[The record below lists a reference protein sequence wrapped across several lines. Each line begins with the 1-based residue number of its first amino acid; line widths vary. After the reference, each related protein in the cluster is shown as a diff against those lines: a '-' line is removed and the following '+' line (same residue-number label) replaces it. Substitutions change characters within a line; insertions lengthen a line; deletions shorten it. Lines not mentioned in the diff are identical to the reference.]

1 MEQFRLLHYEW
12 IIGVGRWSFFPNVK
26 TPRRGF
32 YVLPIECGLRPPALA
47 FDTTFDSFS
56 GTNKVFDKLC
66 LSKRCVL
73 VRYTLYIPQYDIRR
87 SCTEFCRCTTKEFK
101 LHTAAP
107 VHPAAS
113 KQSKDP
119 PKQGQF
125 CPASMNKSAHSRPLR
140 AADANQW
147 ESGLSPIAPLLHI
160 FAAAFDDLHSQ

>member
-1 MEQFRLLHYEW
+1 MSHESEICQDGYDYNMEQFRLLHYEW

-87 SCTEFCRCTTKEFK
+87 SCTESAGAPPKNLSSTPPHRCT
-101 LHTAAP
+101 LQP
-107 VHPAAS
+107 AS
-113 KQSKDP
+113 KARTLQNRDNSAP
-119 PKQGQF
+119 P
-125 CPASMNKSAHSRPLR
+125 R
-140 AADANQW
+140 
-147 ESGLSPIAPLLHI
+147 
-160 FAAAFDDLHSQ
+160 